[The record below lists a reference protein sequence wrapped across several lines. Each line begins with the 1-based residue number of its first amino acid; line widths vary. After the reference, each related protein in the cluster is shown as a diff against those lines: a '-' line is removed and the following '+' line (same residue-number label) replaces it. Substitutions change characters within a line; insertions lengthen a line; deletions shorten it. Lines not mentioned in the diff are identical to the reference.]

1 MQVMTVKKL
10 AYTYIHPIWQAPSGK
25 QYQIV
30 RYELRRLHQLFIDGV
45 MVLSHSESDV
55 LLLHVLK
62 NEMRW
67 SGNMKNPLTLQDKA
81 NICILE
87 QAFCLDYQGI
97 FVK

>member
-1 MQVMTVKKL
+1 MRVMTVKKL

-30 RYELRRLHQLFIDGV
+30 RYELRRLCQLFVDGV
-45 MVLSHSESDV
+45 MVLSHDESDV
-55 LLLHVLK
+55 LLLQVLK
-62 NEMRW
+62 SEMGW
-67 SGNMKNPLTLQDKA
+67 SGNLKKPLTSQDKA
-81 NICILE
+81 NICTLA